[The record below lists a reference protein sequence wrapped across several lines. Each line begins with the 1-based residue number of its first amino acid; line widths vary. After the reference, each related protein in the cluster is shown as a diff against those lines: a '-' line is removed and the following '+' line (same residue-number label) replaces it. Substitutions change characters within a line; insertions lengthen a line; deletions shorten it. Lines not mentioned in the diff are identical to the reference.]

1 MRLVEPKDTV
11 HVVYVSAVVA
21 YTSVL
26 RWYGEVMEERGIQG
40 SQEFV
45 SVDSGTAVATGI
57 LEFCDK
63 KDTDF
68 LVLGISGYSKAKLG
82 SISEECVTYSRC
94 TCIVVKD
101 PREVSTQRSGGKRE
115 L

>member
-1 MRLVEPKDTV
+1 VPSGFALARKGGQKSEPPPNPP
-11 HVVYVSAVVA
+11 
-21 YTSVL
+21 
-26 RWYGEVMEERGIQG
+26 Q
-40 SQEFV
+40 
-45 SVDSGTAVATGI
+45 
-57 LEFCDK
+57 
-63 KDTDF
+63 DTDF